1 MFVLLNGRRVKYLS
15 LFNLANMSLHL
26 LLSHFCSWKLYRSP
40 TVNHS
45 LLIVRDLVDA

>member
-15 LFNLANMSLHL
+15 LFNWASMSLHL
-26 LLSHFCSWKLYRSP
+26 PASHFCSWKLYRSP

-45 LLIVRDLVDA
+45 LLGVRDLVDA